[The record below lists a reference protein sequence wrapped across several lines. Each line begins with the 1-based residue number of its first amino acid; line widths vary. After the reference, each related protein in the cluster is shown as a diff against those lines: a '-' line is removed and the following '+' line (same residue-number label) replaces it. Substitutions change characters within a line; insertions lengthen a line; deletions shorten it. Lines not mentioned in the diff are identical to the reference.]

1 MGRLAAGLAHEV
13 RNPLASLSGSVEVL
27 RHHRKPEGEE
37 GTLFDIV
44 LRETERLNRLV
55 TNFLHYARPGR
66 ADRSVF
72 GLRELVDET
81 TFFFSQG
88 EGKQGFRVEN
98 AVPADLAM
106 TADRAQVEQLLL
118 NLFRNSVEAGPG
130 GVTVQVAA
138 NVANGWLH
146 LDVADDGP
154 GMSPEQAERAF
165 EPFFTAKPGGTGLG
179 LATIHRVAENHG
191 GSVALET
198 APGRGATFH
207 FRFPTG

>member
-1 MGRLAAGLAHEV
+1 
-13 RNPLASLSGSVEVL
+13 
-27 RHHRKPEGEE
+27 
-37 GTLFDIV
+37 
-44 LRETERLNRLV
+44 
-55 TNFLHYARPGR
+55 
-66 ADRSVF
+66 
-72 GLRELVDET
+72 
-81 TFFFSQG
+81 
-88 EGKQGFRVEN
+88 
-98 AVPADLAM
+98 M

-118 NLFRNSVEAGPG
+118 NLFRNSVEASPG
-130 GVTVQVAA
+130 SVTVRVAA
-138 NVANGWLH
+138 NAANGWLH